1 MRKLVLLISFFVLT
15 TYAFNISVYAEDVP
29 DSKEQPAV
37 ATSDDKSLAKD
48 VPDSKEQPAVVASDD
63 KSLAKDATNED
74 EEIEDIDIEMEV
86 TFVKDSIQ
94 PLNRAMFTFNDRV
107 YYWFFRP
114 LSNGYEAVVPE
125 KARLGVR
132 NFFTNVRTP
141 GRFVNCILQ
150 GKFKGAGTELLR
162 LVINSTIGGAGFS
175 DPATKYFKLDM
186 YDEDFGQTLGS
197 YNVGAGSF
205 IEIPLFGPSNVRDGI
220 GLLGDLVLDPLTW
233 LMFVSAPASSGV
245 RSYNTLNDVSIDKG
259 DTYEGLVEQAIDPYI
274 AVQDAYTQNRAKK
287 IRE

>member
-1 MRKLVLLISFFVLT
+1 MRKLAILISFFVLT
-15 TYAFNISVYAEDVP
+15 AYAFNISVYAEDVP

-37 ATSDDKSLAKD
+37 A
-48 VPDSKEQPAVVASDD
+48 ASDD
-63 KSLAKDATNED
+63 KSPAKDATDED
-74 EEIEDIDIEMEV
+74 EDIDIDVEMEA

-94 PLNRAMFTFNDRV
+94 PLNRAMFTFNDKL

-114 LSNGYEAVVPE
+114 LSKGYETVVPE

-141 GRFVNCILQ
+141 GRFVNCVLQ
-150 GKFKGAGTELLR
+150 GKFKGAGSELLR

-175 DPATKYFKLDM
+175 DPASKYFKLDM
-186 YDEDFGQTLGS
+186 YDEDFGQTLGT
-197 YNVGAGSF
+197 YNVGAGTF

-220 GLLGDLVLDPLTW
+220 GLLGDIVLDPITYLSFISPF
-233 LMFVSAPASSGV
+233 LSSGV
-245 RSYNTLNDVSIDKG
+245 SSYNTLNDVSIDKG

>member
-1 MRKLVLLISFFVLT
+1 MFLTSSRGEGEKRMRKLVLLISFFVLT

-37 ATSDDKSLAKD
+37 T
-48 VPDSKEQPAVVASDD
+48 ASDD
-63 KSLAKDATNED
+63 KSLAKDATSED
-74 EEIEDIDIEMEV
+74 EEIEDIDIEMEA
-86 TFVKDSIQ
+86 TFVKDPIQ
-94 PLNRAMFTFNDRV
+94 PFNRAMFTFNDKV

-141 GRFVNCILQ
+141 GRFLNCIFQ
-150 GKFKGAGTELLR
+150 GKFKGAGTEILR
-162 LVINSTIGGAGFS
+162 LVINSTLGVGGFS
-175 DPATKYFKLDM
+175 DPATKYFKLDIH
-186 YDEDFGQTLGS
+186 DEDFGQTLGRH
-197 YNVGAGSF
+197 NIGAGPF

-220 GLLGDLVLDPLTW
+220 GLLGDIVMDPITL
-233 LMFVSAPASSGV
+233 LSFVSPFLSTGV
-245 RSYNTLNDVSIDKG
+245 SSYNTLNEVSIDKG

-274 AVQDAYTQNRAKK
+274 AVQDAYSQNRAKK

>member
-1 MRKLVLLISFFVLT
+1 MYKRLYKRGEKRMRKLAILISFFVLI
-15 TYAFNISVYAEDVP
+15 TYAFNMSLYAEDVP

-37 ATSDDKSLAKD
+37 A
-48 VPDSKEQPAVVASDD
+48 ASDD
-63 KSLAKDATNED
+63 KSPAKDATDED
-74 EEIEDIDIEMEV
+74 EDIDIDVEMEA

-94 PLNRAMFTFNDRV
+94 PLNRAMFTFNDKL

-114 LSNGYEAVVPE
+114 LSNGYEVIVPE

-141 GRFVNCILQ
+141 GRFVNCVLQ
-150 GKFKGAGTELLR
+150 GKLKGAGTELLR
-162 LVINSTIGGAGFS
+162 LVINSTLGVGGFS
-175 DPATKYFKLDM
+175 DPAAKYFKLDM
-186 YDEDFGQTLGS
+186 YDEDFGQTLGR
-197 YNVGAGSF
+197 YNVGAGTF
-205 IEIPLFGPSNVRDGI
+205 IEIPLYGPSNVRDGI
-220 GLLGDLVLDPLTW
+220 GLLGDLVLDPITFLS
-233 LMFVSAPASSGV
+233 FVSPFLSTGV
-245 RSYNTLNDVSIDKG
+245 SSYNTLNEVSIDKG

>member
-1 MRKLVLLISFFVLT
+1 MRKLAILILFFVLT
-15 TYAFNISVYAEDVP
+15 AYAFSISLYAEDVP

-37 ATSDDKSLAKD
+37 T
-48 VPDSKEQPAVVASDD
+48 ASDD
-63 KSLAKDATNED
+63 KSLVKDATTNED
-74 EEIEDIDIEMEV
+74 EDIDVEMEV

-94 PLNRAMFTFNDRV
+94 PLNRAMFTFNDKL

-114 LSNGYEAVVPE
+114 LSNGYETVVPE

-141 GRFVNCILQ
+141 GRFVNCVLQ

-162 LVINSTIGGAGFS
+162 LVINSTLGVGGLS
-175 DPATKYFKLDM
+175 DPAAKYFKLDM
-186 YDEDFGQTLGS
+186 YDEDFGQTLAK
-197 YNVGAGSF
+197 YNVGTGTF

-220 GLLGDLVLDPLTW
+220 GLLGDLVLDPITFLS
-233 LMFVSAPASSGV
+233 FVSPFLSTGV
-245 RSYNTLNDVSIDKG
+245 SSYNTLNEVSIDKG

>member
-1 MRKLVLLISFFVLT
+1 MYKRLYKRGKKRMRKLAILISFFVLT
-15 TYAFNISVYAEDVP
+15 AYAFNISVYAEDVP

-37 ATSDDKSLAKD
+37 A
-48 VPDSKEQPAVVASDD
+48 ASDD
-63 KSLAKDATNED
+63 KSPAKDATDED
-74 EEIEDIDIEMEV
+74 EDIDVEMEV

-94 PLNRAMFTFNDRV
+94 PLNRAIFTFNDKL
-107 YYWFFRP
+107 YYWFFSP

-141 GRFVNCILQ
+141 GRFVNCVLQ

-162 LVINSTIGGAGFS
+162 LVINSTLGVGGLS
-175 DPATKYFKLDM
+175 DPAAKYFKLDM
-186 YDEDFGQTLGS
+186 YDEDFGQTLGR
-197 YNVGAGSF
+197 YNVGAGTF

-220 GLLGDLVLDPLTW
+220 GLLGDIVLDPITYLSFISPF
-233 LMFVSAPASSGV
+233 LSSGV
-245 RSYNTLNDVSIDKG
+245 SSYNTLNDVSIDKG

>member
-1 MRKLVLLISFFVLT
+1 MRKLVILISFFVLT

-37 ATSDDKSLAKD
+37 AASDDKSPAKD
-48 VPDSKEQPAVVASDD
+48 ATDEDEEKEQPAVAESDD
-63 KSLAKDATNED
+63 KDIED
-74 EEIEDIDIEMEV
+74 IEDIDIEMEA
-86 TFVKDSIQ
+86 TFVKDSVQ
-94 PLNRAMFTFNDRV
+94 PLNRAFFTFNDKL

-114 LSNGYEAVVPE
+114 LSKGYETVVPE

-141 GRFVNCILQ
+141 GRFVNCVLQ
-150 GKFKGAGTELLR
+150 GKFKGAGSELLR

-175 DPATKYFKLDM
+175 DPASKYFKLDM
-186 YDEDFGQTLGS
+186 YDEDFGQTLGT
-197 YNVGAGSF
+197 YNVGAGTF

-220 GLLGDLVLDPLTW
+220 GLLGDIVLDPITYLSFISPF
-233 LMFVSAPASSGV
+233 LSSGV
-245 RSYNTLNDVSIDKG
+245 SSYNTLNDVSIDKG